1 MTRRVA
7 RPTLA
12 LLMILTLLAVV
23 AAPAAM
29 AQAPSASP
37 PPAETPSG
45 RQPSVAPTYVLS
57 LQDALTTTLENN
69 LDIVVR
75 SYDPLQSESKVIAS
89 ESFFDPFF
97 AGTATS
103 SLDEQSR
110 LSAFVGR
117 FSSNDKAHAY
127 TMRFEDPLLS
137 GGRYRIDVNAND
149 DSLKRTLFDACDTT
163 AGACVSDPFK
173 LCVTDSDCVSSSQ
186 SKGFNAQYA
195 LTFIQPLLR
204 NFGKTANKV
213 FIVVA
218 HNSLGIDEAR
228 FRQTVLDT
236 LASAEK
242 AYWDLIFART
252 GLKTKQSARRRAK
265 DFMEQSR
272 IKVRVGTLAPIEI
285 TQAEAGV
292 ADREEAVI
300 IAESAVKTAEDALRQ
315 VMNVPRDSPIW
326 SQSIPP
332 SDPPP
337 LNEVVVNAEEAGA
350 TAETSRP
357 DLEQARLNVSSKET
371 ELVYRRNQRRW
382 ALDFNGFV
390 GHGGVSGLLSD
401 TGYPGAINNLRSDF
415 QTDWSASLSLGVP
428 IGNRQAV
435 AAFTRVEYEVS
446 QARYDLQRLMLA
458 ARIEVRNAVRQV
470 DTNLKRV
477 RAAQVN
483 VRLQREKLSA
493 EQKKFENGMST
504 SFQVLSFQNDLASA
518 ESRENQ
524 AIVDYNKSLAELERV
539 KGTLLQTKNM
549 VMPSTPGPG
558 GAGRTGAP
566 SMSVLWKGT
575 PESVEGGGARRSAGE
590 SGPANVRLPASFAFD
605 GKRIVP
611 GRESDTGSA
620 GGR

>member
-7 RPTLA
+7 RPSSA
-12 LLMILTLLAVV
+12 LLMILTLLPSV
-23 AAPAAM
+23 AAPGPL
-29 AQAPSASP
+29 AQEKPAPPPEGSPGRTAEQPSATP
-37 PPAETPSG
+37 P
-45 RQPSVAPTYVLS
+45 YVLS
-57 LQDALTTTLENN
+57 LQDTLKAALEGN

-75 SYDPLQSESKVIAS
+75 S
-89 ESFFDPFF
+89 FDPRRSEELVTASQAPFDPQMT
-97 AGTATS
+97 GSATS
-103 SLDEQSR
+103 SLDEETFHR
-110 LSAFVGR
+110 AIDKPPTNPLTDFAFP
-117 FSSNDKAHAY
+117 SSNKQHTY
-127 TMRFEDPLLS
+127 TAGFQDPLKIGGTYNIDISAIDAIFAGSQFDFPTFSTFPTLS
-137 GGRYRIDVNAND
+137 QGYQA
-149 DSLKRTLFDACDTT
+149 SWK
-163 AGACVSDPFK
+163 VSY
-173 LCVTDSDCVSSSQ
+173 TQ
-186 SKGFNAQYA
+186 S
-195 LTFIQPLLR
+195 LLR
-204 NFGKTANKV
+204 NLGPKANGWL
-213 FIVVA
+213 ILVA
-218 HNSLGIDEAR
+218 KNNLGISESQ
-228 FRQTVLDT
+228 FRQTVIDT

-242 AYWDLIFART
+242 AYWDLNFALMD
-252 GLKTKQSARRRAK
+252 LKTKRSSLQLAT
-265 DFMEQSR
+265 DFMEQNR

-326 SQSIPP
+326 SQSITP

-382 ALDFNGFV
+382 ALDFNGFI

-446 QARYDLQRLMLA
+446 QARYDLERLTLA
-458 ARIEVRNAVRQV
+458 ARIEVRSAVRQV
-470 DTNLKRV
+470 ETNLKRV

-539 KGTLLQTKNM
+539 KGTLLRTKNM

-558 GAGRTGAP
+558 GAGRTGSP
-566 SMSVLWKGT
+566 SLSVLWKGA
-575 PESVEGGGARRSAGE
+575 PESVEGGGAQRSAGE
-590 SGPANVRLPASFAFD
+590 SGPANVRLPAYFAFD

>member
-12 LLMILTLLAVV
+12 LLMILTLLPSV
-23 AAPAAM
+23 AAPGALAQEKP
-29 AQAPSASP
+29 APPPEGSPSRTAEQAPAAP
-37 PPAETPSG
+37 P
-45 RQPSVAPTYVLS
+45 YVLS
-57 LQDALTTTLENN
+57 LKDTLKSALEGN

-75 SYDPLQSESKVIAS
+75 S
-89 ESFFDPFF
+89 FDPQRSVELVTTSEAPFDPQLT
-97 AGTATS
+97 GSATS
-103 SLDEQSR
+103 SLDEETFHR
-110 LSAFVGR
+110 AIDKPPINPVTDFAFP
-117 FSSNDKAHAY
+117 SSNKQHTY
-127 TMRFEDPLLS
+127 TAGFQDPLLI
-137 GGRYRIDVNAND
+137 GGRYNIDLTASD
-149 DSLKRTLFDACDTT
+149 AIFLGTSFDFPTFSTFPTQSQGYQASWK
-163 AGACVSDPFK
+163 VSY
-173 LCVTDSDCVSSSQ
+173 TQ
-186 SKGFNAQYA
+186 S
-195 LTFIQPLLR
+195 LLR
-204 NFGKTANKV
+204 NLGPKANGWL
-213 FIVVA
+213 ILVA
-218 HNSLGIDEAR
+218 KNNLGVSESQ
-228 FRQTVLDT
+228 FRQTVIDT

-242 AYWDLIFART
+242 AYWDLNFALMD
-252 GLKTKQSARRRAK
+252 LKTKQSSLQLAK
-265 DFMEQSR
+265 DFMEQNR

-315 VMNVPRDSPIW
+315 VMNVPHDSPIW
-326 SQSIPP
+326 SQSITP

-401 TGYPGAINNLRSDF
+401 TGYPGAINNLRSDY

-446 QARYDLQRLMLA
+446 QARYDLERLTLA
-458 ARIEVRNAVRQV
+458 ARIEVRSAVRQV
-470 DTNLKRV
+470 ETNLKRV

-549 VMPSTPGPG
+549 VMPSPPGTG
-558 GAGRTGAP
+558 GAGRTGSASP
-566 SMSVLWKGT
+566 GT
-575 PESVEGGGARRSAGE
+575 VSSRGPEPVEGGGTRLDRGE
-590 SGPANVRLPASFAFD
+590 SRAAIVSLPASFGFD
-605 GKRIVP
+605 GRRIVP
-611 GRESDTGSA
+611 GKESDTGSA